1 MYFHVDLAIEE
12 IQLIIGEVRSSLSHF
27 FTKLNILAL
36 GRLSPSVIAPRYLK
50 EFLFYIRSKLPPTVK
65 LPNNP
70 DIDLWMF
77 YKYLECTTVVED
89 DHLLIIVPIPFLD
102 GYFTFDVY

>member
-1 MYFHVDLAIEE
+1 MYFQVDLAIEE
-12 IQLIIGEVRSSLSHF
+12 IKLIIGEVRSSINHF

-36 GRLSPSVIAPRYLK
+36 GRLSPSVIAPRFLK
-50 EFLFYIRSKLPPTVK
+50 EFLLYIRSKLPPTVK

-70 DIDLWMF
+70 DIDLLMF

-89 DHLLIIVPIPFLD
+89 DHLLIIVHIPFLD